1 MRSYL
6 PSQKHLLPLF
16 FLTTFIPEE
25 PEQHPEAHQIAETQ
39 SSELVATPPSFV
51 KDTTTETAAYIE
63 PVSPT
68 LIATS
73 TLSVVSVDQGSH
85 KGPSSS
91 VKRSLEEELTKTA
104 KHPKVD

>member
-16 FLTTFIPEE
+16 FVTTFILEE
-25 PEQHPEAHQIAETQ
+25 PEQHPETHQIAEAQ
-39 SSELVATPPSFV
+39 SLELVATPPSFL
-51 KDTTTETAAYIE
+51 KDSTTENATSIE
-63 PVSPT
+63 QVSPT

-91 VKRSLEEELTKTA
+91 VKRSLEEELTKTT
-104 KHPKVD
+104 KHPKLH